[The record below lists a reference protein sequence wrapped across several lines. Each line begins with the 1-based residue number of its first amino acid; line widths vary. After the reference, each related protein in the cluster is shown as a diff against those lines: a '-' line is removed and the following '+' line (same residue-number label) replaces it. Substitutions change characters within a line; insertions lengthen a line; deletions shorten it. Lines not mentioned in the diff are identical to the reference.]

1 MLVRGMLIGSSVTA
15 TKAVAGSLLGEARRR
30 FVLLGEGVAGLS
42 EGFAQRVAAFS
53 SSGAVP
59 RGVGA
64 APIFF
69 YALNQFQRRRCRTGA
84 CRRALI

>member
-1 MLVRGMLIGSSVTA
+1 M
-15 TKAVAGSLLGEARRR
+15 LGEARRR

-69 YALNQFQRRRCRTGA
+69 YIASRAAFWCLGSMHIAPHALLT
-84 CRRALI
+84 

>member
-1 MLVRGMLIGSSVTA
+1 MLIGSSDAV
-15 TKAVAGSLLGEARRR
+15 TKAASGSLLGEARRR

-64 APIFF
+64 APNFF
-69 YALNQFQRRRCRTGA
+69 YVASRADSECLGNLSALPHRLLT
-84 CRRALI
+84 